1 MLRSFWNRYTVKHV
15 PSIRLQIA
23 TSYQIKQIERSYC
36 ARIDNMKKI
45 LAVDNDRIMRR
56 FMTKLLEKEGHQVI
70 TAEDG
75 LNALD
80 ILKNY
85 TPDIMFVDLVMP
97 NIDGEM
103 LCRIIRDMQ
112 KFNDTHLVIL
122 SSIATEEK
130 INVAQLGA
138 NACIVKGPF
147 NEMAKNVLSIIDEL
161 DLASADFLSEEIIGI
176 KSSYSRVATEELL
189 SVKKHFEIIL
199 EKISEGILE
208 INSEGRVVYANQF
221 ALSLIN
227 LPEKKLLGSH
237 LIDVFSGYDRQ
248 RVSDLM
254 EITDVKP
261 KTINEDHPLFLNG
274 YQVMLN
280 ILPLDED
287 GLASLIILNDITE
300 RKRMEYQ
307 LQQAQKMESIG
318 TLAGGISHEFNNL
331 LMGIQGWASLML
343 IDTDPSHPHFE
354 YIEGIE
360 RIIKNAAELTKQL
373 LDFARTKKYELKP
386 TDLNEII
393 KSQNIM
399 FGRTRKEINIRDK
412 YEENLWVSEVDRSP
426 IKQILLN
433 LYINAWQ
440 AMPGGGDLYIQTEN
454 VILDEDYVKPY
465 KVAPGKYVKI
475 SVADTGMGMDEAT
488 QKRIFDPFYTT
499 KEIGM
504 GTGLG
509 LASAYGV
516 IKNHGGFI
524 NVDSEKGEGTTF
536 DIYLPASDKEVLED
550 KKLIEELL
558 KGDETVLLV
567 DDEDMIIDVSERL
580 LGKLGYKVLL
590 ARSGKD
596 AIKTYKAKKDYIDM
610 VILDIIMQDMS
621 GGDIY
626 DKLREINPAI
636 KVLLSSGYSINGQAT
651 GILERGFDGFIQKPF
666 NVRDLSQKIREILDK
681 D

>member
-1 MLRSFWNRYTVKHV
+1 MN
-15 PSIRLQIA
+15 
-23 TSYQIKQIERSYC
+23 
-36 ARIDNMKKI
+36 KI
-45 LAVDNDRIMRR
+45 LVVDNDQIIRR
-56 FMTKLLEKEGHQVI
+56 FMSKLLEKERCKVV

-80 ILKNY
+80 ILKTY
-85 TPDIMFVDLVMP
+85 TPDIIFVDLVMP
-97 NIDGEM
+97 NINGEI
-103 LCRIIRDMQ
+103 LCRTIRGMK
-112 KFNDTHLVIL
+112 KFNDTYLVIL
-122 SSIATEEK
+122 SAIAAEEQ
-130 INVAQLGA
+130 VDLAQLGV
-138 NACIVKGPF
+138 NACIAKGPF
-147 NEMAKNVLSIIDEL
+147 NEMAQNI
-161 DLASADFLSEEIIGI
+161 LAILEQLEHASSEFLSEEIIGI
-176 KSSYSRVATEELL
+176 ESIYPRAITEELL
-189 SVKKHFEIIL
+189 TAKRHFEIII
-199 EKISEGILE
+199 ERMSDGVLE
-208 INSEGRVVYANQF
+208 INSEGRVVYANPF
-221 ALSLIN
+221 ALSLTGI
-227 LPEKKLLGSH
+227 PEKKLLGFH
-237 LIDVFSGYDRQ
+237 FIDVFSGDDRQ
-248 RVSDLM
+248 RVCDLM
-254 EITDVKP
+254 EIADVKP
-261 KTINEDHPLFLNG
+261 KIITEDHPLRLNRN
-274 YQVMLN
+274 QITLN

-287 GLASLIILNDITE
+287 GFASIIILNDVSE

-307 LQQAQKMESIG
+307 LQQSQKMEAIG
-318 TLAGGISHEFNNL
+318 TLASGIAHDFNNL

-360 RIIKNAAELTKQL
+360 RTIKNAAGVTKQL
-373 LDFARTKKYELKP
+373 LGLARGGKYELKP
-386 TDLNEII
+386 TDLNELI
-393 KSQNIM
+393 KSQNLM
-399 FGRTRKEINIRDK
+399 FGRTRKEIKIRDK
-412 YEENLWVSEVDRSP
+412 YDENLWVSEVDQSQ

-475 SVADTGMGMDEAT
+475 SVADTGIGMDEAT

-499 KEIGM
+499 KEIGL

-524 NVDSEKGEGTTF
+524 NVYSEKGEGTTF
-536 DIYLPASDKEVLED
+536 DIYLPASEKEVLED

-580 LGKLGYKVLL
+580 LGKLGYKVLI

-596 AIKTYKAKKDYIDM
+596 AIKTYKTKKDYIDM
-610 VILDIIMQDMS
+610 VILDIIMLDMS
-621 GGDIY
+621 GGDLY
-626 DKLREINPAI
+626 DKLKEINPAI

-651 GILERGFDGFIQKPF
+651 GILERGCDGFIQKPF

>member
-1 MLRSFWNRYTVKHV
+1 LRSFWNRYTVKHFS
-15 PSIRLQIA
+15 SIRLQIA
-23 TSYQIKQIERSYC
+23 TSYQIKQIEQSYS

-85 TPDIMFVDLVMP
+85 TPDIIFVDLVMP

-130 INVAQLGA
+130 INIAQLGA

-147 NEMAKNVLSIIDEL
+147 NEMAKNVLSILDQL

-199 EKISEGILE
+199 ERISEGILE

-237 LIDVFSGYDRQ
+237 LIDVFSGDDRQ
-248 RVSDLM
+248 RVRDLM

-280 ILPLDED
+280 ILPLDKD
-287 GLASLIILNDITE
+287 GLASLIILDDITE
-300 RKRMEYQ
+300 RKRMEHQ

-393 KSQNIM
+393 KSQNLM

-412 YEENLWVSEVDRSP
+412 YEENLWVSEVDQS
-426 IKQILLN
+426 QIGQVILN

-454 VILDEDYVKPY
+454 VMLDEDYVKPY

-524 NVDSEKGEGTTF
+524 NVYSEKGDGTTF

-558 KGDETVLLV
+558 KGEETVLLV

-580 LGKLGYKVLL
+580 LRKLGYKVLI
-590 ARSGKD
+590 ASSGKD
-596 AIKTYKAKKDYIDM
+596 AIKIYKARKGYIDM

-626 DKLREINPAI
+626 DKLKEINPAI

-651 GILERGFDGFIQKPF
+651 GILEQGCDGFIQKPF
-666 NVRDLSQKIREILDK
+666 NIKDLSLKIREILDNE
-681 D
+681 

>member
-1 MLRSFWNRYTVKHV
+1 
-15 PSIRLQIA
+15 
-23 TSYQIKQIERSYC
+23 
-36 ARIDNMKKI
+36 MKKI
-45 LAVDNDRIMRR
+45 LVVDNDQIMRR
-56 FMTKLLEKEGHQVI
+56 FMTKLLEKERCKVV

-80 ILKNY
+80 ILKTY
-85 TPDIMFVDLVMP
+85 TPDIIFVDLVMP
-97 NIDGEM
+97 NIDGEI
-103 LCRIIRDMQ
+103 LCRTIRGMK
-112 KFNDTHLVIL
+112 KFNDTYLVIL
-122 SSIATEEK
+122 SAIAAEEQ
-130 INVAQLGA
+130 VDLAQLGV
-138 NACIVKGPF
+138 NACIAKGPF
-147 NEMAKNVLSIIDEL
+147 NEMAQNI
-161 DLASADFLSEEIIGI
+161 LAILEQLEHASSEFLSEEIIGI
-176 KSSYSRVATEELL
+176 ESIYPRGITEELL
-189 SVKKHFEIIL
+189 TAKRHFEIIL
-199 EKISEGILE
+199 ERMSDGVLE
-208 INSEGRVVYANQF
+208 INSEGRVVYANPF
-221 ALSLIN
+221 ALSLIGI
-227 LPEKKLLGSH
+227 PEKKLLGFH
-237 LIDVFSGYDRQ
+237 FIDVFSGDDRQ
-248 RVSDLM
+248 RVCDLM
-254 EITDVKP
+254 EIADVKP
-261 KTINEDHPLFLNG
+261 KIITEDHPLRLNRN
-274 YQVMLN
+274 QITLN

-287 GLASLIILNDITE
+287 GFASIIILNDVSE

-307 LQQAQKMESIG
+307 LQQSQKMEAIG
-318 TLAGGISHEFNNL
+318 TLASGIAHDFNNL

-360 RIIKNAAELTKQL
+360 RTIKNAAGVTKQL
-373 LDFARTKKYELKP
+373 LGLARAGKYEVRP
-386 TDLNEII
+386 TDLNELI
-393 KSQNIM
+393 KSQNLM

-412 YEENLWVSEVDRSP
+412 YDENLWVSEVDRSQ

-440 AMPGGGDLYIQTEN
+440 AMPGGGDLFIQTEN
-454 VILDEDYVKPY
+454 VVLDEDYVKPY

-475 SVADTGMGMDEAT
+475 SVADTGIGMDETT

-524 NVDSEKGEGTTF
+524 NVYSEKGEGTTF
-536 DIYLPASDKEVLED
+536 DIYLPASEKEVLED

-580 LGKLGYKVLL
+580 LGKLGYKVLI

-596 AIKTYKAKKDYIDM
+596 AIKIYKAKKDYIDM
-610 VILDIIMQDMS
+610 VILDIIMLDMS

-626 DKLREINPAI
+626 DKLKEINPAI

-651 GILERGFDGFIQKPF
+651 GILERGCDGFIQKPF

>member
-1 MLRSFWNRYTVKHV
+1 
-15 PSIRLQIA
+15 
-23 TSYQIKQIERSYC
+23 
-36 ARIDNMKKI
+36 MKKI
-45 LAVDNDRIMRR
+45 LVVDNDRIMRR
-56 FMTKLLEKEGHQVI
+56 FMTKLLEKEGHQVV

-80 ILKNY
+80 ILNTY
-85 TPDIMFVDLVMP
+85 TPDIMFVDLIMP
-97 NIDGEM
+97 NIDGEA
-103 LCRIIRDMQ
+103 LCKIIRGMQ
-112 KFNDTHLVIL
+112 KFKDSYLVIL
-122 SSIATEEK
+122 SAIAAEEK
-130 INVAQLGA
+130 IDFVQLGV
-138 NACIVKGPF
+138 NACVAKGPF
-147 NEMAKNVLSIIDEL
+147 NEMAQNVLAILDQP
-161 DLASADFLSEEIIGI
+161 DLASSEILTEEVVGI
-176 KSSYSRVATEELL
+176 KSIYPRGITEELL
-189 SVKKHFEIIL
+189 TAKRHFEIIL
-199 EKISEGILE
+199 ERMSEGILE
-208 INSEGRVVYANQF
+208 INSEGRVVYANPF

-227 LPEKKLLGSH
+227 IPEKKLLGSH
-237 LIDVFSGYDRQ
+237 FFDVFSGDDRQ
-248 RVSDLM
+248 RVCGLM
-254 EITDVKP
+254 EITDDKP
-261 KTINEDHPLFLNG
+261 KTITEDSPLRLNRNK
-274 YQVMLN
+274 VTLN
-280 ILPLDED
+280 ILPLDKD
-287 GLASLIILNDITE
+287 GFASLIILNDVSK

-307 LQQAQKMESIG
+307 LQQSQKMEAIG
-318 TLAGGISHEFNNL
+318 TLASGIAHDFNNL

-360 RIIKNAAELTKQL
+360 RIIKNAAEVTKQL
-373 LDFARTKKYELKP
+373 LGLARGGKYEVKP
-386 TDLNEII
+386 TDLNELI
-393 KSQNIM
+393 KSQNLM

-412 YEENLWVSEVDRSP
+412 YEENLWVSEVDQSQ
-426 IKQILLN
+426 IKQVLLN

-454 VILDEDYVKPY
+454 VILDEDYIKPY
-465 KVAPGKYVKI
+465 KVEPGKYVKI

-488 QKRIFDPFYTT
+488 QQRIFDPFYTT

-509 LASAYGV
+509 LASAYGI

-524 NVDSEKGEGTTF
+524 NVYSEKGEGTTF
-536 DIYLPASDKEVLED
+536 DIYLPASEKEVLKD

-567 DDEDMIIDVSERL
+567 DDEDMIIDVGERL
-580 LGKLGYKVLL
+580 LGKLGYNVLI

-596 AIKTYKAKKDYIDM
+596 AIKIYKAKKDYIDM
-610 VILDIIMQDMS
+610 VILDIIMQDMN

-626 DKLREINPAI
+626 DKLKEINPVI

-651 GILERGFDGFIQKPF
+651 EILERGCDGFIQKPF

>member
-1 MLRSFWNRYTVKHV
+1 
-15 PSIRLQIA
+15 
-23 TSYQIKQIERSYC
+23 
-36 ARIDNMKKI
+36 
-45 LAVDNDRIMRR
+45 
-56 FMTKLLEKEGHQVI
+56 
-70 TAEDG
+70 
-75 LNALD
+75 
-80 ILKNY
+80 
-85 TPDIMFVDLVMP
+85 
-97 NIDGEM
+97 
-103 LCRIIRDMQ
+103 MQ
-112 KFNDTHLVIL
+112 RFNDTYLVIL
-122 SSIATEEK
+122 SSIATEEE
-130 INVAQLGA
+130 INFAQLGV

-147 NEMAKNVLSIIDEL
+147 NEMAKNILSIL
-161 DLASADFLSEEIIGI
+161 DQLELASADFLSEEIIGI
-176 KSSYSRVATEELL
+176 KNSYPRVATEELL
-189 SVKKHFEIIL
+189 SVKKHFEVIL

-208 INSEGRVVYANQF
+208 INSEGRIVYANQL
-221 ALSLIN
+221 AISMIN

-237 LIDVFSGYDRQ
+237 FIDVFSGDDRQ

-254 EITDVKP
+254 EITEVKP
-261 KTINEDHPLFLNG
+261 KTMTEDHPLLLNG
-274 YQVMLN
+274 YQVLLN
-280 ILPLDED
+280 ILPLDKD

-343 IDTDPSHPHFE
+343 IDTDPSHPHYE

-373 LDFARTKKYELKP
+373 LDFARTRKYELKP

-393 KSQNIM
+393 KNQNII

-412 YEENLWVSEVDRSP
+412 YEENLWVSEVDQSQ
-426 IKQILLN
+426 IKQTLLN

-440 AMPGGGDLYIQTEN
+440 AMPGGGDLFIQTEN
-454 VILDEDYVKPY
+454 VILDEDYVRPY

-475 SVADTGMGMDEAT
+475 SVADTGVGMDEKT

-509 LASAYGV
+509 LATAYGV
-516 IKNHGGFI
+516 INNHGGFI
-524 NVDSEKGEGTTF
+524 NVFSEKGEGTTF
-536 DIYLPASDKEVLED
+536 DIYLPASEKEIIED

-580 LGKLGYKVLL
+580 LGKLGYKVLI
-590 ARSGKD
+590 AGSGND
-596 AIKTYKAKKDYIDM
+596 AIEIYKAKKDDIDM
-610 VILDIIMQDMS
+610 VILDITMHDMN

-626 DKLREINPAI
+626 DKLKEINSAI

-651 GILERGFDGFIQKPF
+651 KILERGCDGFLQKPF
-666 NVRDLSQKIREILDK
+666 NIKDLSLKIREILDNK
-681 D
+681 

>member
-1 MLRSFWNRYTVKHV
+1 
-15 PSIRLQIA
+15 
-23 TSYQIKQIERSYC
+23 
-36 ARIDNMKKI
+36 MKKI
-45 LAVDNDRIMRR
+45 LVVDNDQIMRR
-56 FMTKLLEKEGHQVI
+56 FMTKLLEKERCQVV

-80 ILKNY
+80 ILKTF
-85 TPDIMFVDLVMP
+85 TPDVIFVDLVMP
-97 NIDGEM
+97 NIDGEI
-103 LCRIIRDMQ
+103 LCRIIRGNQ
-112 KFNDTHLVIL
+112 KFKDTYIVIL
-122 SSIATEEK
+122 SAIAAEEQ
-130 INVAQLGA
+130 VDFSQLGV
-138 NACIVKGPF
+138 NACIAKGPF
-147 NEMAKNVLSIIDEL
+147 NEMAQNILSILDQL
-161 DLASADFLSEEIIGI
+161 DLASSEFLSEKIIGI
-176 KSSYSRVATEELL
+176 KGIYPRGITEELL
-189 SVKKHFEIIL
+189 TAKRHFEIII
-199 EKISEGILE
+199 ERMSDGVLE
-208 INSEGRVVYANQF
+208 INSEGRVVYANPF
-221 ALSLIN
+221 ALALTGI
-227 LPEKKLLGSH
+227 PEKKLLGSH
-237 LIDVFSGYDRQ
+237 FIDVFSGDDRQ
-248 RVSDLM
+248 RVRDLM
-254 EITDVKP
+254 EITDIKP
-261 KTINEDHPLFLNG
+261 KTINADSPLRLNRNKIT
-274 YQVMLN
+274 LN
-280 ILPLDED
+280 ILPLDKD
-287 GLASLIILNDITE
+287 GFASIIILNDVSE

-307 LQQAQKMESIG
+307 LQQSLKMEAIG
-318 TLAGGISHEFNNL
+318 TLASGIAHDFNNL

-360 RIIKNAAELTKQL
+360 RTIKNAAEVTKQL
-373 LDFARTKKYELKP
+373 LGLARAGKYEVKP
-386 TDLNEII
+386 TDLNKLI
-393 KSQNIM
+393 KSQNLM

-412 YEENLWVSEVDRSP
+412 YEENLWVSEVDQGQ

-454 VILDEDYVKPY
+454 VMLDEDYVKPY

-536 DIYLPASDKEVLED
+536 DIYLPASEKEVLED

-558 KGDETVLLV
+558 KGNETVLLV

-580 LGKLGYKVLL
+580 LEKLGYKVLI

-596 AIKTYKAKKDYIDM
+596 AIKTFKAKKNYIDM
-610 VILDIIMQDMS
+610 VILGIIMQDMS

-626 DKLREINPAI
+626 DKLQEVNPAI
-636 KVLLSSGYSINGQAT
+636 KVLLSSGYSINDQAT
-651 GILERGFDGFIQKPF
+651 GILEQGCDGFIQKPF

>member
-1 MLRSFWNRYTVKHV
+1 
-15 PSIRLQIA
+15 
-23 TSYQIKQIERSYC
+23 
-36 ARIDNMKKI
+36 MKKI
-45 LAVDNDRIMRR
+45 LVVDNDRIMRR
-56 FMTKLLEKEGHQVI
+56 FMTKLLEKERCQVV

-80 ILKNY
+80 ILKTY

-97 NIDGEM
+97 NIDGEI
-103 LCRIIRDMQ
+103 LCRTIRGMK
-112 KFNDTHLVIL
+112 KFNDTYLVIL
-122 SSIATEEK
+122 SAIAAEEQ
-130 INVAQLGA
+130 VDLAQLGV
-138 NACIVKGPF
+138 NACIAKGPF
-147 NEMAKNVLSIIDEL
+147 NEMAQNILAILEQL
-161 DLASADFLSEEIIGI
+161 DLASSEFLSEEIIGI
-176 KSSYSRVATEELL
+176 KSVYPRGITEELL
-189 SVKKHFEIIL
+189 TAKRHFEIIL
-199 EKISEGILE
+199 ERMSDGVLE
-208 INSEGRVVYANQF
+208 INSEGRVVYANPF
-221 ALSLIN
+221 ALSLTGK
-227 LPEKKLLGSH
+227 PEKKLLGSH
-237 LIDVFSGYDRQ
+237 FFDVFSGDDRQ
-248 RVSDLM
+248 RVRDLM

-261 KTINEDHPLFLNG
+261 KTITEDHPLRLNRNKIT
-274 YQVMLN
+274 LN

-287 GLASLIILNDITE
+287 GFASIIILNDVTE

-307 LQQAQKMESIG
+307 LQQSQKMEAIG
-318 TLAGGISHEFNNL
+318 TLASGIAHDFNNL

-373 LDFARTKKYELKP
+373 LDFSRSRKYELKP
-386 TDLNEII
+386 TDLNELI
-393 KSQNIM
+393 KNQNLM

-412 YEENLWVSEVDRSP
+412 YEENLWVSEVDQS
-426 IKQILLN
+426 QIGQVILN

-524 NVDSEKGEGTTF
+524 NVYSEKGEGTTF
-536 DIYLPASDKEVLED
+536 DIYLPVSEKEILED

-580 LGKLGYKVLL
+580 LGKLGYKVLI
-590 ARSGKD
+590 AKSGKD

-610 VILDIIMQDMS
+610 VILDIIMQDMN

-626 DKLREINPAI
+626 DKLKEINPVI

-651 GILERGFDGFIQKPF
+651 GILEQGCDGFIQKPF
-666 NVRDLSQKIREILDK
+666 NIKDLSLKIREILDNK
-681 D
+681 